1 MAKKKARRATD
12 LTAVVT
18 AAEKVAVLSD
28 VFLAVKK
35 KRFEIDQSGITLTDT
50 QRRLLNA
57 EYDVARDAYYQGLS
71 AFVDATEPAVHAIIE
86 KIRETQSTL
95 DSLAVKQE
103 NAARILEV
111 ISSFVGLGSKLLV
124 LGAL

>member
-35 KRFEIDQSGITLTDT
+35 KRFEIDQSGIRLTDT

-57 EYDVARDAYYQGLS
+57 EYDVARDAYYHGLS
-71 AFVDATEPAVHAIIE
+71 SFVDATEPAVHAIIE

>member
-1 MAKKKARRATD
+1 MAKKKRKRATD
-12 LTAVVT
+12 LAVVIT

-35 KRFEIDQSGITLTDT
+35 KRFEIDQSSITLTDT

-57 EYDVARDAYYQGLS
+57 EYDVARDAYYKGLN
-71 AFVDATEPAVHAIIE
+71 AFVDATEPAVHAIIA
-86 KIRETQSTL
+86 KIGETRSTL

-111 ISSFVGLGSKLLV
+111 ISSFVGLASKLVV
-124 LGAL
+124 LGTL